1 MEDVDFVREVYEAS
15 YRRLVT
21 QLAGV
26 TGSLAEAEDVV
37 QEAFVRAVTH
47 ARTVRRADN
56 PEAWLRRVAVNVARS
71 RHRRVRRWNGL
82 IPRLVGQDGRGT
94 ASDLAEDLA
103 ADRVA
108 LMDALRRLPDAQRE
122 TIALHHLA
130 DLPVH
135 EVAATLGV
143 PTGTVKARL
152 SRGRAALATLLTEPP
167 ARPAAPPT
175 EEARRG

>member
-1 MEDVDFVREVYEAS
+1 MEDVDFVREVYDAS

-71 RHRRVRRWNGL
+71 RHRGSGGGTGWSPGSWGTTGVGP
-82 IPRLVGQDGRGT
+82 PRTSPTTWR
-94 ASDLAEDLA
+94 
-103 ADRVA
+103 
-108 LMDALRRLPDAQRE
+108 
-122 TIALHHLA
+122 
-130 DLPVH
+130 
-135 EVAATLGV
+135 
-143 PTGTVKARL
+143 PTGWR
-152 SRGRAALATLLTEPP
+152 
-167 ARPAAPPT
+167 
-175 EEARRG
+175 